1 MRLMMILTLMAAPWS
16 ALASPPVDDVDA
28 LVALAL
34 DQHPALG
41 AASAEAEA
49 AAARVRQAGSPPDPM
64 LGWGEMLES
73 VETRLGPQQ
82 RVLSLQQSL
91 PWPGTLGARGAA
103 AQARQHAAG
112 AAIVDARVAV
122 AAGVYR
128 AWAGAAW
135 LAEMQQLLRRQ
146 ASLVA
151 SLEQSLRA
159 DFESGGG
166 AYADLLRVQLEQARL
181 DDRLRGLADLT
192 PAALARLDAAM
203 GLEAGSSRDLPA
215 VLPDAPRV
223 PVDSLDQRHPALDA
237 LGHRARAAE
246 LDAEAAVRAGRPQL
260 TLGVDWIQIGEPANA
275 DMADG
280 GKDALVARVGV
291 SLPLWR
297 GKHDGARQAA
307 SAAATGLAAQYQLRR
322 LGLEARAIAAVVD
335 LEDAERRAR
344 LHRDDLLPRARQA
357 YEATLAAYRSGRGA
371 LADVLGAER
380 TLLDL
385 AESLL
390 DARRDAWLAAA
401 DYYEAAGVLPVAAT
415 PQPDQEP

>member
-1 MRLMMILTLMAAPWS
+1 MRLLLIPILMAAPL
-16 ALASPPVDDVDA
+16 AAPASPPVDDVDA

-34 DQHPALG
+34 DQHPAVE

-49 AAARVRQAGSPPDPM
+49 AAARVRQAGSLPDPM

-91 PWPGTLGARGAA
+91 PWPGTLGARGSAA
-103 AQARQHAAG
+103 RAREHAAG
-112 AAIVDARVAV
+112 AAIEDARVAV

-146 ASLVA
+146 AILVA

-159 DFESGGG
+159 SFESGDG

-181 DDRLRGLADLT
+181 DDRQRGLADQA
-192 PAALARLDAAM
+192 PAALARLDAAL
-203 GLEAGSSRDLPA
+203 GLEAGMSGALPS
-215 VLPDAPRV
+215 VLPDAPALPSGAR
-223 PVDSLDQRHPALDA
+223 DQRHPALDA

-246 LDAEAAVRAGRPQL
+246 LDAEAAGRAGRPQL
-260 TLGVDWIQIGEPANA
+260 TLGVDWIQIGEPAA

-307 SAAATGLAAQYQLRR
+307 DAAATGLAAQHQARR
-322 LGLEARAIAAVVD
+322 LGLEARTIAAEVN
-335 LEDAERRAR
+335 LEDAVRRAR

-357 YEATLAAYRSGRGA
+357 YEATLAAYQAGRGSLSDA
-371 LADVLGAER
+371 LGAER

-385 AESLL
+385 EESLL
-390 DARRDAWLAAA
+390 AARRDAWLASA
-401 DYYEAAGVLPVAAT
+401 DYHEAAGVLPVTT
-415 PQPDQEP
+415 PSMPNQEP